1 MTETAQ
7 STRTTTAPTTAA
19 PAESRS
25 RTVRGLLSLARAETT
40 LLVRNRTAL
49 FNSILLPLLLVGM
62 IYTIGVLDEAPAGM
76 GSSLVAT
83 MLTTG
88 LLFVTYYNLVTT
100 YVARRQEL
108 VLKRMRTGE
117 LSDGAILAGTAVPTV
132 LVTLVQTVIVAIAAA
147 ILVGLDPPTN
157 VVLPVLAFV
166 LGTVA
171 FVLLAAAST
180 AFTRTAETAQ
190 VTTLPIL
197 LMGTALSGMFY
208 PLDIFPDTLATIA
221 SFTPAAP
228 IIELANLGLAGVT
241 GDGTTTDFAGSW
253 AEAALPVGVL
263 LAWIVVGGL
272 LTRSTFKWEPRS

>member
-1 MTETAQ
+1 MTETTQ
-7 STRTTTAPTTAA
+7 SNRTTTAPPTTA

-49 FNSILLPLLLVGM
+49 FNSILLPILLVGF
-62 IYTIGVLDEAPAGM
+62 IYSVGSLDEAPAGA
-76 GSSLVAT
+76 GASLIAT

-117 LSDGAILAGTAVPTV
+117 LSDGVILAGTAVPTV
-132 LVTLVQTVIVAIAAA
+132 LVTLLQTVIVAIAAA

-157 VVLPVLAFV
+157 PVLPVLAFA
-166 LGTVA
+166 LGTVVFA
-171 FVLLAAAST
+171 LLAAAST

-190 VTTLPIL
+190 VTTLPL
-197 LMGTALSGMFY
+197 LMIGTALSGMFF
-208 PLDIFPDTLATIA
+208 PLDILPDTLGTIA
-221 SFTPAAP
+221 SFTPGAP
-228 IIELANLGLAGVT
+228 VIELANLGLAGVT
-241 GDGTTTDFAGSW
+241 GDGSAVDFAGSW
-253 AEAALPVGVL
+253 AEAALPIGVL
-263 LAWIVVGGL
+263 LAWIIVGGL
-272 LTRSTFKWEPRS
+272 LARSTFKWEPRS